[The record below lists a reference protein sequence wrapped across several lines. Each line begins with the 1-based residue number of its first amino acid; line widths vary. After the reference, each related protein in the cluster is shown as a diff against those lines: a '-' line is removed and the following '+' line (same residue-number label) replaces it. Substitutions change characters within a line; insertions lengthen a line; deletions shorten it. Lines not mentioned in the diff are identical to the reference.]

1 MSGCFDDIVAL
12 LNAARECLHNSS
24 CLLVVFRLLSDG
36 GIDVVA
42 ALDVLPTTET
52 TVATT
57 ATTTAA
63 ARGTNEY
70 HGGTPP
76 LATVRDCLLVLGV

>member
-12 LNAARECLHNSS
+12 LNAARECLRNSS
-24 CLLVVFRLLSDG
+24 CLLVVSRLLSDG

-63 ARGTNEY
+63 RGTNEY